1 MFHHAKTG
9 DGVIHHLWFNGKYDH
24 CADRCAIGNRRRTIG
39 IKPNSFLPFQ
49 PAKMG
54 LMRFDNGNIG
64 VKVGVGKPALQH
76 CASHFATPQQRDLL
90 LRHDN

>member
-1 MFHHAKTG
+1 
-9 DGVIHHLWFNGKYDH
+9 
-24 CADRCAIGNRRRTIG
+24 
-39 IKPNSFLPFQ
+39 
-49 PAKMG
+49 MG

-76 CASHFATPQQRDLL
+76 CASHFATPQKRDLL